1 MALADSL
8 ILFLLRF
15 AHATRNNIMAI
26 LFIDGVD
33 HYGTDKTNM
42 TDGAWAEVGSTDFNI
57 SAVNP
62 RTGAHSL
69 HFVSTSASGADTRRV
84 FGGAKTTV
92 GVGAAFWFS
101 NLPTANDEAQI
112 FGFRDTA
119 NVEQVLIILQTT
131 GIIEVFRG
139 IPGGTSLGV
148 TATPAVTA
156 EAYTHI
162 ECLVTI
168 DNSAGAVEVRV
179 NGVTVLSITG
189 VDTANTSN
197 IETSQLAIG
206 KRAGTFNGTGI
217 DDLYIDD
224 MFCYDDTGSFN
235 NTFIG
240 DRKVI
245 TLVPD
250 ADTAQADWTPLSST
264 GFSNIDE
271 LDPDDDTSYISAGPS
286 ASPALSSEFGLS
298 NLPAGVSSVSAVVMV
313 NRMLKT
319 DAGTAD
325 VQPSLISV
333 SSEATGTAHV
343 LTEAYKYYHDVVE
356 VDPDTTSPFTP
367 TAVDALKLK
376 VERTA

>member
-1 MALADSL
+1 MG
-8 ILFLLRF
+8 ILW
-15 AHATRNNIMAI
+15 
-26 LFIDGVD
+26 IDGID

-42 TDGAWAEVGSTDFNI
+42 TDGSWAEVGASDFAIST
-57 SAVNP
+57 ANP

-69 HFVSTSASGADTRRV
+69 HFANTSSSGADTRRV

-92 GVGAAFWFS
+92 GMGAAFWLS
-101 NLPTANDEAQI
+101 NLPTDNDEAQI

-119 NVEQVLIILQTT
+119 NAEQVVIILQTT
-131 GIIEVFRG
+131 GIIEAFRG
-139 IPGGTSLGV
+139 APGSNSLGA
-148 TATPAVTA
+148 TSTPAVTA

-162 ECLVTI
+162 ECMVTI
-168 DNSAGAVEVRV
+168 DDSAGAVEVRV
-179 NGVTVLSITG
+179 NGVTVLSIAG
-189 VDTANTSN
+189 ADTAQTTN
-197 IETSQLAIG
+197 IETSQVAVG
-206 KRAGTFNGTGI
+206 KRQGTFNATGI

-224 MFCYDDTGSFN
+224 IFCYDDTGSFN

-245 TLVPD
+245 TLIPD
-250 ADTAQADWTPLSST
+250 ADTAQADWTPLSGT

-298 NLPAGVSSVSAVVMV
+298 DLPAGVSSVSAVVMV

-367 TAVDALKLK
+367 SAVDALKLK